1 MTSLKALDKRLKP
14 LEIKMMSELERKEL
28 AQKKWLENPTL
39 PYWYLDSYKDRLKVF
54 LATEYKQIVSSLHP
68 IVLQSGFIID
78 SPSQAAYQAEHM
90 LQYEREDVFVLN
102 IIGLLYRQ
110 YIAEL
115 IEAIEKELS
124 IVSQPREIDFAF
136 TKPPDLLAQVWLKIK
151 QYKERFLVVWQY
163 RTSSSNRKDND
174 ILLSGETL
182 DENVNG
188 SIIKNNLF
196 SVAWEIHGKLDF
208 YLILSWYCL
217 ETNQYCFLKDIIE
230 TIEVKGW

>member
-1 MTSLKALDKRLKP
+1 MASLKALDKRLKP
-14 LEIKMMSELERKEL
+14 LEVKIISELERKEL

-39 PYWYLDSYKDRLKVF
+39 PYWYLDSYKDRLTVF
-54 LATEYKQIVSSLHP
+54 WAKEYKEVVSSLHP

-90 LQYEREDVFVLN
+90 LQYERDEVFTLN
-102 IIGLLYRQ
+102 IIGLLTRQ

-136 TKPPDLLAQVWLKIK
+136 TNPPDLLAQVWLKIK
-151 QYKERFLVVWQY
+151 QYKERFFVIWQS
-163 RTSSSNRKDND
+163 RTTNSNRKDND
-174 ILLSGETL
+174 VLLSGQTL
-182 DENVNG
+182 DEEING
-188 SIIKNNLF
+188 SIIKNNLI
-196 SVAWEIHGKLDF
+196 SVACEIHGKLDF

-230 TIEVKGW
+230 TIEQKGW